1 MGAAP
6 GRPRFHHQA
15 GERKR
20 AAFLHHRSVA
30 ERDMNQSVNRTPF
43 EILARYERLSLAH
56 ASDTQDKLEAP
67 GLWRGIGFRVGS
79 RLLVSGID
87 EINELL
93 AVPALTSVPGTQP
106 WLLGVANV
114 RGNLVPVVDFA
125 RFLFGERTQHSDRT
139 RLLVVRQ
146 GGGNVALL
154 VDEVFGQRT
163 VDEEQRREA
172 EREEDPRLARFVD
185 HRVGEQQLAMFSM
198 SRLVRAP
205 DFRQAAA

>member
-1 MGAAP
+1 MSLVA
-6 GRPRFHHQA
+6 HQ
-15 GERKR
+15 
-20 AAFLHHRSVA
+20 
-30 ERDMNQSVNRTPF
+30 TPY

-56 ASDTQDKLEAP
+56 AADTQDKLEAP

-79 RLLVSGID
+79 RLLLSGID

-93 AVPALTSVPGTQP
+93 AVPVLTPVPGTRP

-114 RGNLVPVVDFA
+114 RGNLVPVIDFA
-125 RFLFGERTQHSDRT
+125 RFLFGERTQHTERT

-146 GGGNVALL
+146 GSGNVALL

-163 VDEEQRREA
+163 VDEEQRQGA
-172 EREEDPRLARFVD
+172 EREEDPRLMRFVEN
-185 HRVGEQQLAMFSM
+185 RVGEQKLAIFSM

-205 DFRQAAA
+205 DFRRAAA